1 MCEFRVEFD
10 RFVMFQLFAVDPF
23 YFDVS
28 FIYWS
33 FNVDNA
39 DDDWWCWWWCEK
51 LCVVIYIVVFV
62 IFSRHSYAISLLL
75 LLLHALIFDFPRLYR
90 LHCCTFVFCYKVWVF
105 IFWRWTKCENVTQ
118 LISTFISILSFSSLN
133 FASFLNLCNGV
144 NTVQLFRRVKFHQQQ
159 ITTEL
164 CCSSDKQTE
173 TDHLGLLC
181 SVDFPVDFFP
191 VSVYVGK

>member
-1 MCEFRVEFD
+1 MSTMLTTIDDVDDGARNCVLSFTLSFS
-10 RFVMFQLFAVDPF
+10 LFFLATLML
-23 YFDVS
+23 S
-28 FIYWS
+28 
-33 FNVDNA
+33 
-39 DDDWWCWWWCEK
+39 
-51 LCVVIYIVVFV
+51 L
-62 IFSRHSYAISLLL
+62 SLLL

-90 LHCCTFVFCYKVWVF
+90 LHCCTFAFCYKVWVF

-173 TDHLGLLC
+173 TDHFGSFVFCWFSGGLFSGVRVC
-181 SVDFPVDFFP
+181 R
-191 VSVYVGK
+191 